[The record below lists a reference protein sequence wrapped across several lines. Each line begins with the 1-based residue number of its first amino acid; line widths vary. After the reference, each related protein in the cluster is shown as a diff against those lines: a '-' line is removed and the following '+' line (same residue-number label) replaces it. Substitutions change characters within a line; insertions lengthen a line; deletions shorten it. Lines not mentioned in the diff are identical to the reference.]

1 MLLPGDRVNYD
12 TLRRACDAGDLAL
25 LECVDRGSGE
35 YVAVL
40 AAVAYNPDSGEYC
53 LTPLARMFKGNPYD
67 EVLPPG
73 DTPTEEAT
81 SDAGGD

>member
-40 AAVAYNPDSGEYC
+40 AAMGYDATTQEYVV
-53 LTPLARMFKGNPYD
+53 TPLARMFKGNPYD
-67 EVLPPG
+67 EVRPAG